1 MQLADSLYITI
12 LVFAA
17 LVQLAL
23 LIFTNLQID
32 MSKQTKLFR
41 WLIIC
46 SISICFADVLTRIVA
61 LYQESDSFMRSLS
74 YMCNE
79 IYFALQVCVSSIWFA
94 YAQREIHASW
104 RENTLKLVLC
114 LIPMAFLLIFIM
126 LTGAT
131 GWLFSIGASN
141 RYQRGMLFALHPIVC
156 MLYLVI
162 PAASAIQKIR
172 KKEYFLQRNKL
183 VTIMLFAAVVLPF
196 VVLQVV
202 LGSDFP
208 LFCLGYTLALLVLFV
223 NRQNQRIT
231 IDELTGVSNRSQA
244 MRYLS
249 YKMNAPAEPGQ
260 AIKSLYVLMVDID
273 KFKHIN
279 DTFGH
284 VEGDEALK
292 RTASVLKR
300 SVPRSYF
307 IGRYG
312 GDEFIIVGEASRE
325 EEVQQICETIRENI
339 EIANYQAMLPYN
351 FTVSIGYSVRNGQIT
366 SIPDFVKMA
375 DQNLY
380 RMKKNKTE
388 AKAQAK

>member
-1 MQLADSLYITI
+1 MPLADSLYVTI
-12 LVFAA
+12 LIFAA
-17 LVQLAL
+17 VLQGAL
-23 LIFTNLQID
+23 LVFTNLQID

-41 WLIIC
+41 WMMIC
-46 SISICFADVLTRIVA
+46 SILVCGSDILTRIVD
-61 LYQESDSFMRSLS
+61 LYQYSDSFMRSLS

-79 IYFALQVCVSSIWFA
+79 IYFALQGCVSVIWFA
-94 YAQREIHASW
+94 YAQREVRSSW
-104 RENTLKLVLC
+104 REDVLKLVLAM
-114 LIPMAFLLIFIM
+114 IPMVFLMVFIM

-131 GWLFSIGASN
+131 GWLFSIDN
-141 RYQRGMLFALHPIVC
+141 FNNYQRGPLFFVHPVVC
-156 MLYLVI
+156 MAYLVV
-162 PAASAIQKIR
+162 PAVSAIRKIR
-172 KKEYFLQRNKL
+172 LKEFFLHRNKL
-183 VTIMLFAAVVLPF
+183 ITIILFACVIIPF
-196 VVLQVV
+196 VAAQVAM
-202 LGSDFP
+202 GSDYP

-244 MRYLS
+244 MRYLN

-260 AIKSLYVLMVDID
+260 QIKSLYVLMVDID

-279 DTFGH
+279 DTYGH

-312 GDEFIIVGEASRE
+312 GDEFIIVGEALRE
-325 EEVQQICETIRENI
+325 EEVQEICDTIRNNI

-351 FTVSIGYSVRNGQIT
+351 FTVSIGYSVRNGQIS
-366 SIPDFVKMA
+366 SIPEFIKMA
-375 DQNLY
+375 DHNLY

-388 AKAQAK
+388 APAK

>member
-17 LVQLAL
+17 MVQGAL

-32 MSKQTKLFR
+32 MTKQTKLFR
-41 WLIIC
+41 WLMVC
-46 SISICFADVLTRIVA
+46 SIAICFSDMLTRIVD

-74 YMCNE
+74 YMCNG
-79 IYFALQVCVSSIWFA
+79 IYFAVQASVSVVWFV
-94 YAQREIHASW
+94 YAQRELQPTW
-104 RENTLKLVLC
+104 RDNILHVVLSM
-114 LIPMAFLLIFIM
+114 IPMALLFIFIM
-126 LTGAT
+126 ITGAT
-131 GWLFSIGASN
+131 GWLFSIDQGN
-141 RYQRGMLFALHPIVC
+141 NYHRGPLFVVHPLVC
-156 MLYLVI
+156 LGYMIY
-162 PAASAIQKIR
+162 PAISAIQKL
-172 KKEYFLQRNKL
+172 KQKEYFLQRNKL
-183 VTIMLFAAVVLPF
+183 LTIILFAAVVLPF
-196 VVLQVV
+196 VVAQML
-202 LGSDFP
+202 LGSNYP
-208 LFCLGYTLALLVLFV
+208 LFCIGYTLALLVLFV

-244 MRYLS
+244 MRFLS

-260 AIKSLYVLMVDID
+260 QIKSLYVMMVDID

-279 DTFGH
+279 DTYGH

-312 GDEFIIVGEASRE
+312 GDEFIIVGEAQRE
-325 EEVQQICETIRENI
+325 EEVQDICETIRENI
-339 EIANYQAMLPYN
+339 QVANYQAMLPYT

-366 SIPDFVKMA
+366 SIPDFIKMA

-380 RMKKNKTE
+380 RMKKNRGAPK
-388 AKAQAK
+388 KA

>member
-114 LIPMAFLLIFIM
+114 LIPMAFLLVFIM

-141 RYQRGMLFALHPIVC
+141 RYQRGMLFVLHPLVC

-162 PAASAIQKIR
+162 PAASAIEKIR

-202 LGSDFP
+202 LGADYP
-208 LFCLGYTLALLVLFV
+208 LFCVGYTLALLLLHT
-223 NRQNQRIT
+223 NRQNLRIT

-244 MRYLS
+244 MRYLNF
-249 YKMNAPAEPGQ
+249 KMSAPAEEGKQ
-260 AIKSLYVLMVDID
+260 IKSLYVMMVDID
-273 KFKHIN
+273 KFKQIN
-279 DTFGH
+279 DNFGH

-292 RTASVLKR
+292 RTSSVLKR

-312 GDEFIIVGEASRE
+312 GDEFIIIGDALREA
-325 EEVQQICETIRENI
+325 
-339 EIANYQAMLPYN
+339 EIQDVCQKIYDNLELANQEAMAPYHLSL
-351 FTVSIGYSVRNGQIT
+351 SIGYKVRNGQIT
-366 SIPDFVKMA
+366 SIPEFIKQA
-375 DQNLY
+375 DLNLY
-380 RMKKNKTE
+380 RVKKNRAE
-388 AKAQAK
+388 